1 MSDVMVKKLC
11 IALMGALMASGT
23 VCAEPAQAPQLRAK
37 HVSLA
42 DSLRNNP
49 YKRPL
54 HIESTE
60 TDSTL
65 KGDVYGVVPYPFAA
79 VSAALTEAAPWCD
92 ILILPVTTKG
102 CRVTRA
108 SREGSTLSIHV
119 GLKTEQALR
128 DAFPIE
134 FAYRVGVN
142 APEYFAVG
150 LEAQDGPLSTRD
162 YRVLVEAVPAENG
175 KTFLHLRYSY
185 GFGMAGRMAM
195 QAYLATLGARKV
207 GFSSSAGTLT
217 GGTRGVIER
226 NAMRFFLSI
235 DAHLAAASSPA
246 PEQLERRLQAWFNS
260 NEQYARQLH
269 EMDREEYVAMK
280 RREVQ
285 RQRAPLEIVRAQP
298 VSAGF

>member
-1 MSDVMVKKLC
+1 MSDRMFAKLC
-11 IALMGALMASGT
+11 IALIGTLMVSGAAF
-23 VCAEPAQAPQLRAK
+23 ARPAQAAQLRAK
-37 HVSLA
+37 YASLA

-65 KGDVYGVVPYPFAA
+65 KGDVYGVIPYPFAA
-79 VSAALTEAAPWCD
+79 VSAALTEAASWCD
-92 ILILPVTTKG
+92 ILILPVTTKS

-108 SREGSTLSIHV
+108 SREETTLSIHV
-119 GLKTEQALR
+119 GLKYEQLLR

-142 APEYFAVG
+142 TAEYFAVG
-150 LEAQDGPLSTRD
+150 LDAEIGPLSTRD
-162 YRVLVEAVPAENG
+162 YKVLVEVIPVENG
-175 KTFLHLRYSY
+175 KTFLHLRYAY
-185 GFGMAGRMAM
+185 GFGMAGRLAM
-195 QAYLATLGARKV
+195 QAYLATLGASKV
-207 GFSSSAGTLT
+207 GFSSTAGTLT

-235 DAHLAAASSPA
+235 DAYLAAASSPTA
-246 PEQLERRLQAWFNS
+246 EQLERRLQVWFNS

-280 RREVQ
+280 RREIQ
-285 RQRAPLEIVRAQP
+285 RQRAPQEAARPQP
-298 VSAGF
+298 ASAGF